1 MQTLGIN
8 GYCQQHFD
16 NPLFKDWQ
24 WTEAAFTVAALHQQE
39 CAMFYHYVGKLA
51 DANVFLP
58 YVACAPALAVEPHQA
73 AYPKARVWAAFA
85 FSPGVVGILV
95 GVYLGIATA
104 DVGNLLSSVA
114 MFVLFGQ
121 LLFGLPAAMTGAV
134 VVYLRWHKTLK
145 QVLAAALLGGGVT
158 WMAAFIVAK
167 DVEVVSWYA
176 LIGLVVAL
184 LVAVLVLPKPR

>member
-1 MQTLGIN
+1 MS
-8 GYCQQHFD
+8 
-16 NPLFKDWQ
+16 
-24 WTEAAFTVAALHQQE
+24 
-39 CAMFYHYVGKLA
+39 YHYVGKPA

-58 YVACAPALAVEPHQA
+58 YVARAPALVVEPHQT

-121 LLFGLPAAMTGAV
+121 LLFGLPAAMPGAV

-145 QVLAAALLGGGVT
+145 QVLAVALLGGGVT
-158 WMAAFIVAK
+158 WVAAFIVAK
-167 DVEVVSWYA
+167 DVEVVS
-176 LIGLVVAL
+176 
-184 LVAVLVLPKPR
+184 